1 MTNGE
6 KIMAVLKPR
15 KDQIKIHDN
24 QVEIEIQQFGIN
36 FYCELDWWNAEYKEW
51 WK

>member
-6 KIMAVLKPR
+6 KIVAVLKPR
-15 KDQIKIHDN
+15 NDQIKIHDN

-36 FYCELDWWNAEYKEW
+36 FYCELTWWNAEYKE
-51 WK
+51 